1 MVKFL
6 KSITLTLA
14 AVAAM
19 AFGTSAFAQN
29 ATKQN
34 NATAQGKNGGKGMMI
49 NREKI
54 KAQKIAFFTQELNL
68 TSDEAAKFWPVYN
81 SFADEIKNIKEGR
94 AERMK
99 DSKES
104 FIAMFN
110 AELEITTINT
120 FKNFNFLFRYIL
132 RS

>member
-29 ATKQN
+29 ATTQN
-34 NATAQGKNGGKGMMI
+34 NATAQVKNGGKGMMI

-54 KAQKIAFFTQELNL
+54 KAQKIAFLDRK
-68 TSDEAAKFWPVYN
+68 SVV
-81 SFADEIKNIKEGR
+81 
-94 AERMK
+94 
-99 DSKES
+99 
-104 FIAMFN
+104 
-110 AELEITTINT
+110 
-120 FKNFNFLFRYIL
+120 
-132 RS
+132 